1 MSGQRKWL
9 KLWARTVGMPIGETD
24 QDKPRFMPI
33 KQKDVLKAL
42 AMRTFWIVLHVVT
55 CLFIIIG
62 NGRVLKIW

>member
-42 AMRTFWIVLHVVT
+42 AMRTF
-55 CLFIIIG
+55 
-62 NGRVLKIW
+62 